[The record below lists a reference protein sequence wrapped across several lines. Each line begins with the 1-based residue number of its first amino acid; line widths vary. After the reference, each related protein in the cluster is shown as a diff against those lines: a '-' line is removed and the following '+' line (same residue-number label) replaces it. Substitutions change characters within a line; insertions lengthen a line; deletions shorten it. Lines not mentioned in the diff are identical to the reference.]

1 MIRVSVLGAT
11 GYTGAELLRLLSGH
25 SEVKVVSAASKT
37 FAGKEL
43 GEIFSNFRQ
52 AEKMK
57 LVNPE
62 ELAGQPVDLVFLA
75 LPSGQSMKVVPELLA
90 GGMRVIDLSPD
101 FRYRSASLYEDWYGI
116 RHAATKENED
126 AVFGLP
132 EFYAKEIQN
141 AGLVGNP
148 GCYTTA
154 AILALTPLLKA
165 GLISEKG
172 IIVDGASGITGAGR
186 KADLDHSFAEV
197 WGNFQ
202 AYNPVRHRHTSE
214 MEEEISYLSGRK
226 VTLQFTP
233 HLLPLNRGILETI
246 YADLAPDATEKKI
259 SECLHDAY
267 KDAVFTHML
276 NGVLPDLKGV
286 VGSNNCLIGFQI
298 AERTGKVILFSALD
312 NLLKG
317 ASGQAVQNMN
327 IMYGLP
333 QDMGLPLIAS
343 YL

>member
-11 GYTGAELLRLLSGH
+11 GYTGAELMRLLAGH
-25 SEVKVVSAASKT
+25 PEVKVVSAASRT

-52 AEKMK
+52 AENIQ

-75 LPSGQSMKVVPELLA
+75 LPGGRSMKLVPQLLD

-101 FRYRSASLYEDWYGI
+101 FRYRSTDLYEDWYGK
-116 RHAATKENED
+116 HEAKAENEK

-132 EFYAKEIQN
+132 EFYAQEIQN
-141 AGLVGNP
+141 AQLVGNP

-165 GLISEKG
+165 GLIRETG
-172 IIVDGASGITGAGR
+172 IIVDGASGVTGAGR
-186 KADLDHSFAEV
+186 KADLEYAFSEV
-197 WGNFQ
+197 SGNYR
-202 AYNPVRHRHTSE
+202 AYNPVMHRHTSE
-214 MEEEISYLSGRK
+214 MEEEIAYLSGK
-226 VTLQFTP
+226 NVTLQFTP
-233 HLLPLNRGILETI
+233 HLLPVKRGILETI
-246 YADLAPDATEKKI
+246 YADLADGADEKQI
-259 SECLHDAY
+259 ARCLAGTY
-267 KDAVFTHML
+267 KDAVFTHL
-276 NGVLPDLKGV
+276 LSGILPDLKGV
-286 VGSNNCLIGFQI
+286 VGSNNCLLGFEI
-298 AERTGKVILFSALD
+298 SKRTNKLLLFSALD

-317 ASGQAVQNMN
+317 AAGQAVQNMN
-327 IMYGLP
+327 IMYGLQ
-333 QDMGLPLIAS
+333 QDTGLPLIAN

>member
-11 GYTGAELLRLLSGH
+11 GYTGAELLRLLSSH
-25 SEVKVVSAASKT
+25 SEVKVVSAASQS
-37 FAGKEL
+37 FVGQEL

-62 ELAGQPVDLVFLA
+62 ELAGQTVDLVFVC
-75 LPSGQSMKVVPELLA
+75 LPSGKSMKVVPELLA
-90 GGMRVIDLSPD
+90 AGMRVIDLSPD
-101 FRYRSASLYEDWYGI
+101 FRYRSANLYEDWYGI
-116 RHAATKENED
+116 KHAATQENED

-132 EFYAKEIQN
+132 EFYAREIQN

-165 GLISEKG
+165 GLVSEKG

-233 HLLPLNRGILETI
+233 HLLPVNRGILETI
-246 YADLAPDATEKKI
+246 YADLTPEANEK
-259 SECLHDAY
+259 SVAECLHDTY
-267 KDAVFTHML
+267 KDAVFTHL
-276 NGVLPDLKGV
+276 VTGVLPDLKGV
-286 VGSNNCLIGFQI
+286 VGSNNCLIGFEI
-298 AERTGKVILFSALD
+298 SERTGKLVLFSALD